1 MSSVAS
7 TMSFPLTFPGPFPL
21 GAFLKLKSM
30 SMLEKIVVKEL
41 DLRCSALAAI
51 GEKDRNF
58 VLITF
63 ELNLTTG

>member
-1 MSSVAS
+1 
-7 TMSFPLTFPGPFPL
+7 MSFPLTFPGPFPL
-21 GAFLKLKSM
+21 GALKLKSMKSM

>member
-1 MSSVAS
+1 
-7 TMSFPLTFPGPFPL
+7 MSFPLTFPGPFQL
-21 GAFLKLKSM
+21 GALKLKSM